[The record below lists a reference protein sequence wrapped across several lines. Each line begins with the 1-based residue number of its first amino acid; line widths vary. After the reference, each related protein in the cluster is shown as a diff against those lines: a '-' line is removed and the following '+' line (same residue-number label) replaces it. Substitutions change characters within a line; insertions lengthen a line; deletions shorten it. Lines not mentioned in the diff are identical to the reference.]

1 MKKLVLR
8 LEALAVESFP
18 AVADNGAAAENA
30 APKGTVAAH
39 EAARTL
45 PLEDCFW
52 SAFPT
57 CGIYC

>member
-1 MKKLVLR
+1 MKKLSLH
-8 LEALAVESFP
+8 LDDLAVESFP
-18 AVADNGAAAENA
+18 VAPSDAD

-45 PLEDCFW
+45 PLESCFW